1 MISWVRDAEAQ
12 VQQRIPQAS
21 YETHSKKGTGQER
34 RDIDGGPVSAK
45 ARNWISPVLRDLW
58 KESDVQSGHAR
69 LEDLHCLPQ
78 HRTR

>member
-12 VQQRIPQAS
+12 VQQRVSQAS
-21 YETHSKKGTGQER
+21 YETHSKKGTWQEG

-45 ARNWISPVLRDLW
+45 ARNWISPVLWVLR
-58 KESDVQSGHAR
+58 EEPDVQGGHAR

-78 HRTR
+78 HSAR

>member
-12 VQQRIPQAS
+12 VQQRVPQTS
-21 YETHSKKGTGQER
+21 YETYSKKGTWQEG

-69 LEDLHCLPQ
+69 LEDMHCMPQ
-78 HRTR
+78 HRTG